1 MQLNE
6 AVRIVQQK
14 FNAESEGKMD
24 GPELEAYQDA
34 FKRFPVVMEVATHCV
49 ADQIIQANY
58 EARRQAAMARMKQ
71 QQQGGAAAPAAPG
84 GANMGG
90 FSLPG
95 MAAPVG
101 TPQPGAGAA
110 PETNA

>member
-14 FNAESEGKMD
+14 FNAEAEDKTE

-34 FKRFPVVMEVATHCV
+34 FKRFPVVMEIATHCV
-49 ADQIIQANY
+49 ADQIIQANHQ
-58 EARRQAAMARMKQ
+58 ARHQAMLQQQAAQ
-71 QQQGGAAAPAAPG
+71 QQAAAAAAGGAPGAVPGAP
-84 GANMGG
+84 GG

-95 MAAPVG
+95 QPPAPQG
-101 TPQPGAGAA
+101 
-110 PETNA
+110 